1 MTTVK
6 YKISEGSIPSLSESE
21 LDKVFGK
28 ILSVIKIQSGNE
40 IPDRINVNKIVFKL
54 SLMVSITSPFITKI
68 ATPASPTSSPRNMY
82 LSKSKPIAA

>member
-1 MTTVK
+1 MS
-6 YKISEGSIPSLSESE
+6 YKNRVRKNASEGSNPSLSELE

-54 SLMVSITSPFITKI
+54 SLMGMRQAACRAPNPSPSLPKR
-68 ATPASPTSSPRNMY
+68 ARH
-82 LSKSKPIAA
+82 